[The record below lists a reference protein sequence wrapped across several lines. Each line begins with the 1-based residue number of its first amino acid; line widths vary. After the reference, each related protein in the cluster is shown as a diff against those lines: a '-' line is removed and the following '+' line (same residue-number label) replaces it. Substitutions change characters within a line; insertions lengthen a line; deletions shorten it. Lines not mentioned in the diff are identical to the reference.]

1 MPKLHKQNEIL
12 FITTNINKYQEASR
26 ILSKHG
32 IKIEKND
39 FSKIEIQNDNIDKIA
54 VIAAENA
61 FSNLKTE
68 LIVEDSGLFI
78 EELNGFPGP
87 YSSYAYKTIGIKG
100 IIRILSKS
108 KSRNAEF
115 KSVLAHVNMNG
126 NIKKFIGITKGIIT
140 KSPKGD
146 NGFAFDCIFIPENSK
161 KTYGEMSINEK
172 NQYSHRAKSF
182 NEFVSNINSKL

>member
-1 MPKLHKQNEIL
+1 MAKLDKQNEIL
-12 FITTNINKYQEASR
+12 LSSTNINKYLEASW
-26 ILSKHG
+26 ILRKHG

-39 FSKIEIQNDNIDKIA
+39 FNKIEIQNDNIEKIA
-54 VIAAENA
+54 VIAAKNA

-87 YSSYAYKTIGIKG
+87 YSSHAYKTIGIEG

-126 NIKKFIGITKGIIT
+126 NIKKFIGITKGIIA
-140 KSPKGD
+140 KSPKGN
-146 NGFAFDCIFIPENSK
+146 NGFAFDCIFIPDNSK